1 MSEFLVFVRNRSSNV
16 RVLFHDPS
24 SHKEIGQAT
33 ISPSNLPMP
42 HLSTFWLELNPTS
55 RVLVHAYWSALLPSQ
70 KFSDKPE
77 ELGDSAFT
85 LLLDRPQYLPGE
97 TVAGVVIYRAGDGHE
112 TGRKPKPLKSINLQ
126 IAGWSR
132 QDSDGDY
139 FDVAR
144 HIFFNHEAV
153 LVGHQNSASLP
164 VQNQYYIWTFN
175 FPLPYSLPPSGL
187 SCGNFYFLHAREVDP
202 NGKTSKSA
210 RLYFGV
216 RRVVFPREILAAAMD
231 AQVNKLVTNPDG
243 TTSEVP
249 TMVPA
254 TTPDLPAGGSI
265 ITPAA
270 LPPSN
275 SNKISAAMK
284 PLTFVEVFDD
294 PALADVKNSPQLNK
308 ILDEEDS
315 DSDREQVSKRRRKH
329 TKRSAKR
336 QGKADAHVNA
346 AHDDDFSDS
355 LDSSSDSDSDGYE
368 NPRTRGTHKFE
379 KGKYHE
385 GVAGPTMMPG
395 ETAAVP
401 REPMIAKTDLAAAPV
416 AISEGETT
424 DAMLVQTKVEQIPG
438 ATLPDASA
446 SGSAKSGEK
455 VTPVASQSGAAA
467 ANAKR
472 DIGTVAVPLRVNPTL
487 TMVPQPSS
495 GRKQLI
501 VPVEITNTTSKPLQ
515 YFVVSLNYIIE
526 RSYRYLSTSGS
537 HLKEFSH
544 YARYHVKKFRF
555 KKEAGW
561 PLAPDATWSGT
572 VTLFMPEDVPP
583 SVDRS
588 NSPLFSRNYYVKIEA
603 VRHRHFSRQRI
614 AKRIFLLLGDYDYN
628 TRPLPVQHAHDT
640 PIRFTIFTLP
650 CGAAAPTFGPM
661 ALTAAPYP
669 GPTLYN
675 AEQSQVVHLEA

>member
-1 MSEFLVFVRNRSSNV
+1 MRIV
-16 RVLFHDPS
+16 FHDPT

-33 ISPSNLPMP
+33 IIPANLPMP
-42 HLSTFWLELNPTS
+42 HLSTFWLNINETT
-55 RVLVHAYWSALLPSQ
+55 RVMIHAYWSSLLPSQ

-97 TVAGVVIYRAGDGHE
+97 TVAGVVIYRAGEHFE
-112 TGRKPKPLKSINLQ
+112 AGRKPKPLKSINLQ

-164 VQNQYYIWTFN
+164 VQKQYYIWTFN

-202 NGKTSKSA
+202 NGKTARSS

-216 RRVVFPREILAAAMD
+216 RRVVFPREILAPAMD
-231 AQVNKLVTNPDG
+231 STVNRVVKNADG
-243 TTSEVP
+243 TKSEVP
-249 TMVPA
+249 TLVPA
-254 TTPDLPAGGSI
+254 TTPELPAGGSV

-270 LPPSN
+270 LPPTT
-275 SNKISAAMK
+275 SNKISAALK
-284 PLTFVEVFDD
+284 PLTFTEVFDD
-294 PALADVKNSPQLNK
+294 AALSDVRNSPQLNK

-315 DSDREQVSKRRRKH
+315 ESDREQTTRRKKRH
-329 TKRSAKR
+329 TKRNKR
-336 QGKADAHVNA
+336 RGKDDAHRVGGVS
-346 AHDDDFSDS
+346 DDEASDS
-355 LDSSSDSDSDGYE
+355 LDSSSDSDSESGYN
-368 NPRTRGTHKFE
+368 NPKTRRNYKYEKDHMNRNAGVMGPNIGTE
-379 KGKYHE
+379 QLIPHE
-385 GVAGPTMMPG
+385 PIV
-395 ETAAVP
+395 
-401 REPMIAKTDLAAAPV
+401 AKTEQAAAPV

-424 DAMLVQTKVEQIPG
+424 DSMLVQTKVESIPG
-438 ATLPDASA
+438 ATLHADHS
-446 SGSAKSGEK
+446 SKSESESDRA
-455 VTPVASQSGAAA
+455 PVISKTATTENSTH
-467 ANAKR
+467 
-472 DIGTVAVPLRVNPTL
+472 TVSVPLRVNPTL
-487 TMVPQPSS
+487 TMAPQPSS

-501 VPVEITNTTSKPLQ
+501 VPIEITNTTSKPLQ

-561 PLAPDATWSGT
+561 PLAPDATWKGT

-588 NSPLFSRNYYVKIEA
+588 NSPLFSRTYYVKIEA
-603 VRHRHFSRQRI
+603 IRHRHFSRYRV

-628 TRPLPVQHAHDT
+628 TRPLPVQHSHDT
-640 PIRFTIFTLP
+640 PVRFTIFTLP
-650 CGAAAPTFGPM
+650 CGDQAPSFGPM
-661 ALTAAPYP
+661 ELAGAPYP